1 VPAVLTTFTSSA
13 WNAGGSI
20 MTFYFPIGLFL
31 VVAAALFLQLSRPH
45 AVPGRKPL
53 KLVRSGPAMAASAQA
68 APGPAAP
75 AQVPGQEAG
84 KKDAPEAPAGAQ

>member
-1 VPAVLTTFTSSA
+1 VPVLTTFTSSA

-31 VVAAALFLQLSRPH
+31 VVTAALFLQLTRPH

-53 KLVRSGPAMAASAQA
+53 KLPRSSPAV
-68 APGPAAP
+68 AAP
-75 AQVPGQEAG
+75 ADGQLAAGSKGEPEVPASAE
-84 KKDAPEAPAGAQ
+84 